1 MKNFI
6 YLIQGESALI
16 NNYQDLRPNENRDV
30 LYLTYDKEVANCI
43 YYPDSS
49 WSEGRNRLLA
59 AAKEKGEYLYYIFCD
74 DDIEFRKGSWDEF
87 ETLLIVNKPAIGF
100 PVVPVTRKKRI
111 SFLEFQLYDKPD
123 QQMIAYHRDLI
134 SDNFIL
140 PYQEHLDEISWWG
153 SGGVI
158 QQIIPNFYKSSSVM
172 FNTVQI
178 LNLKHNRY
186 DTQNMKERLMTCI
199 KWFAD
204 ESSHKMKISTDPQ
217 NYIVLRKII
226 ILLNTIKY
234 FLSYKSQKPIYRIDK
249 IKMQKL
255 FKDDSVF
262 IKQYNS
268 IN

>member
-1 MKNFI
+1 MV
-6 YLIQGESALI
+6 QGESSLI
-16 NNYQDLRPNENRDV
+16 ANYQDLMENDNRDII
-30 LYLTYDKEVANCI
+30 YLTFDQEVDNAI
-43 YYPDSS
+43 YFPDST
-49 WSEGRNRLLA
+49 WSEGRNKLLE
-59 AAKEKGEYLYYIFCD
+59 AAKEKDDYLYYIFCD
-74 DDIEFRKGSWDEF
+74 DDIKFTKGNWDEF
-87 ETLLIVNKPAIGF
+87 QNLLLEHKPAIGF

-123 QQMIAYHRDLI
+123 QQMIAYHMDLI

-158 QQIIPNFYKSSSVM
+158 QQIIPNFYKSSSIQ
-172 FNTVQI
+172 FNTIQI

-186 DTQNMKERLMTCI
+186 DIKNMKDRLTTCI
-199 KWFAD
+199 KWFEN
-204 ESSHKMKISTDPQ
+204 ESSNNMKISMDPQ

-226 ILLNTIKY
+226 ILINTIKY
-234 FLSYKSQKPIYRIDK
+234 FLSYKSQNSIYKIDK
-249 IKMQKL
+249 NKLQNL

-268 IN
+268 INVR